1 MEKLL
6 FAFKD
11 HINWL
16 ALLFSILCVRLDPGA
31 FATELIC
38 FKLQSHGTCH
48 AAAAMSD
55 IQNDKIKDAHKWHKH
70 QDRILL
76 SVEER

>member
-16 ALLFSILCVRLDPGA
+16 ALLFSILCVCLDPGV
-31 FATELIC
+31 FATELTN
-38 FKLQSHGTCH
+38 FKLQSHVIV
-48 AAAAMSD
+48 MPLLSD
-55 IQNDKIKDAHKWHKH
+55 IQNDKVKDTH
-70 QDRILL
+70 I
-76 SVEER
+76 